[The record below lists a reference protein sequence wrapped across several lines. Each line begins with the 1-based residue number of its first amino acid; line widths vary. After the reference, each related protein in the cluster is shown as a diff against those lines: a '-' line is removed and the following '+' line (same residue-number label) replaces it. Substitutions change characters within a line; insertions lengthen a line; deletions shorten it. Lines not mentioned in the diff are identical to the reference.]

1 MTEIIIPSTVSLS
14 CSIFIYA
21 HVYKKVH
28 FKSLNIFKHIY
39 NCKEMGDEIKRKPK
53 THVNGHYLR
62 VTEMLYK
69 IHRIQIKTE
78 D

>member
-1 MTEIIIPSTVSLS
+1 
-14 CSIFIYA
+14 
-21 HVYKKVH
+21 
-28 FKSLNIFKHIY
+28 
-39 NCKEMGDEIKRKPK
+39 MGDEIKRKPK